1 MITKKIIIILTIIS
15 STIHTQYALQI
26 PQNLPMAAKLI
37 ELMNQTI
44 QLDTNLNSSNQIS
57 TNQHNALWQHATTTI
72 NHLRTQYS
80 PQQQKQD
87 IINIQIMALKENKIR
102 ELFTV
107 LLNEYLSIFGQM
119 YQKTSTI
126 FYGYTKY
133 LILTSQSDKN
143 QAITPELYPQLLET
157 IKLAEKQSDWAINVR
172 IDLPVI
178 LESNI
183 AMMQPCTLATIIKAL
198 EQMPPTSAYYNTA
211 KNIALGVAAV
221 GATAALAYGVYT
233 YGDQLKAFIPGTT
246 NTTPAGSDL
255 SENSKS
261 STSNTIQS
269 DPQQISIENN
279 NEKTKQL
286 SAMDVLAA
294 GNKKLDNPVITSMLA
309 HNKKNSV
316 SEQQKSLSTAN
327 NQFDIHPTVQNYVA
341 KQAELKNNPS
351 QKTGILESQ
360 PITQPQAK
368 SPQDLQQTILQ
379 DAHNGNASAKMILI
393 NQKNK
398 WEHSDREK
406 QYLKN
411 LTTQST

>member
-15 STIHTQYALQI
+15 STIDTQYALQT
-26 PQNLPMAAKLI
+26 PQDLPMAAKLI

-44 QLDTNLNSSNQIS
+44 QLDTNLSSSNQIS

-72 NHLRTQYS
+72 NNLRTQYS

-87 IINIQIMALKENKIR
+87 ITNIQTMALKENKIR

-157 IKLAEKQSDWAINVR
+157 IKLAEKQSDWAMNIR
-172 IDLPVI
+172 IDLPVM

-183 AMMQPCTLATIIKAL
+183 AIMQPCTLATIIKAL
-198 EQMPPTSAYYNTA
+198 EQMLPTSAYYTTA
-211 KNIALGVAAV
+211 KNIALGAAAV

-233 YGDQLKAFIPGTT
+233 YGDQLKAFIPETT
-246 NTTPAGSDL
+246 NTTPTGSDL

-261 STSNTIQS
+261 STTEIKQANAFDQANPKSTKLS
-269 DPQQISIENN
+269 APQQISIEN
-279 NEKTKQL
+279 
-286 SAMDVLAA
+286 DV
-294 GNKKLDNPVITSMLA
+294 NKKTAFYSNIMQHLI
-309 HNKKNSV
+309 KKPIPSRDDLNDPN
-316 SEQQKSLSTAN
+316 TRTD
-327 NQFDIHPTVQNYVA
+327 FYA
-341 KQAELKNNPS
+341 K
-351 QKTGILESQ
+351 TM
-360 PITQPQAK
+360 
-368 SPQDLQQTILQ
+368 QDLI
-379 DAHNGNASAKMILI
+379 
-393 NQKNK
+393 
-398 WEHSDREK
+398 
-406 QYLKN
+406 
-411 LTTQST
+411 